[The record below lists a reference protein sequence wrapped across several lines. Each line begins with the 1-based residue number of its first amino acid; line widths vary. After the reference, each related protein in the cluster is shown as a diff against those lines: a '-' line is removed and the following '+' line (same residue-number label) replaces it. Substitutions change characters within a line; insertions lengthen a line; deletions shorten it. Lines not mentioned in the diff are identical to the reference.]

1 MAVTKLESGDILLLL
16 LYSKGVKDS
25 INEPIIGRTRLTKTI
40 FIFNKEFYK
49 DFSKDNQLLPFDE
62 LPEFFP
68 WKFGPMS
75 KDVLEDLEFFIKIN
89 FIAVEE
95 IANSLAYEEAQEYSF
110 LMEDVSL
117 ANENEKEYVE
127 EMYYLTDLGMKYIES
142 ELLPCLSM
150 SQLRIIEELKKNFN
164 KASLKQILQYVYE
177 KYPDFIEKSLIKD
190 AVLKKR

>member
-142 ELLPCLSM
+142 ELLPCLSV